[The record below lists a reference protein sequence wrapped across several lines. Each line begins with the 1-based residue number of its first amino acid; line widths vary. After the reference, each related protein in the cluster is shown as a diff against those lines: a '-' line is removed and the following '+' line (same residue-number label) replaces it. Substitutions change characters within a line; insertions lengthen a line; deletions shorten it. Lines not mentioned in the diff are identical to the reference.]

1 MRPLS
6 CVAAVAALVFVAP
19 AAFAQNVRYFSGES
33 GDRPALGVSTASGS
47 ARDTIGVLISDVTV
61 GGPADKAGIQEGDR
75 IVSIGDVDLRV
86 SPADA
91 TGGEMRG
98 IMARRLAHAL
108 AKHTAGEVVELR
120 VYHDGQF
127 VTRKVT
133 TGKASEVFVM
143 PAVSIGIDGAWKGFL
158 DTDRERL
165 DQQREQLDQQ
175 REHLERSMEELRRT
189 RPMHPDSMRLNRIE
203 IIDNGPHRI

>member
-6 CVAAVAALVFVAP
+6 CVAAVAALAFVAP
-19 AAFAQNVRYFSGES
+19 AAFAQNVRYFSSES
-33 GDRPALGVSTASGS
+33 GERPALGVSTASGS

-143 PAVSIGIDGAWKGFL
+143 PAVSMIGVDGAMKGML
-158 DTDRERL
+158 DVD
-165 DQQREQLDQQ
+165 REQLDEQH
-175 REHLERSMEELRRT
+175 EHLERSLEELRRV
-189 RPMHPDSMRLNRIE
+189 RPMVHSDSARTERFEMR

>member
-6 CVAAVAALVFVAP
+6 SVAAVAALVVVAP
-19 AAFAQNVRYFSGES
+19 AAFAQNVRYFSSES

-61 GGPADKAGIQEGDR
+61 GGPADKAGLQEGDR

-143 PAVSIGIDGAWKGFL
+143 PAVSMIGIDGAMRGML
-158 DTDRERL
+158 DTDRE
-165 DQQREQLDQQ
+165 QLDEQH
-175 REHLERSMEELRRT
+175 EHLQRSLEELRRV
-189 RPMHPDSMRLNRIE
+189 RPSVHSDSARMDRIE
-203 IIDNGPHRI
+203 MRIIDNGPHRI